1 MTPIT
6 YKDINV
12 IYEDN
17 HIIVVVKPFNIP
29 SQADNTGDKD
39 MLSLVKE
46 HIVHTKKK
54 KGDAF
59 VGLVQR
65 LDRPTGGVM
74 VFAKTSKSASRLC
87 EMIRNNEL
95 EKRYFAVVCGEP
107 VHKTGKLQHYLKK
120 DARTNVVVIAPLS
133 EAGAKLA
140 ELDYKMIDYVGGFSL
155 IDINLITGRSHQAR
169 VQMASMGTPI
179 FADMK
184 YGADQRSKGY
194 NLALFASEI
203 KFSHPVTRE
212 RMVFRVFPPTEAT
225 PWKSFNIEKHLNL
238 DIKNLSD
245 SQ

>member
-1 MTPIT
+1 MVPIT

-29 SQADNTGDKD
+29 SQADSTGDKD
-39 MLSLVKE
+39 MLTLVKE
-46 HIVHTKKK
+46 HVIHTKKK

-59 VGLVQR
+59 IGLVHR

-87 EMIRNNEL
+87 MMIRNGEMD
-95 EKRYFAVVCGEP
+95 KRYLAVVCGEP
-107 VHKTGKLQHYLKK
+107 VHKSGKLEHYLKK
-120 DARTNVVVIAPLS
+120 DPRTNVVVIAPLS
-133 EAGAKLA
+133 ESGAKRA
-140 ELDYKMIDYVGGFSL
+140 ELDYKLIDFVSGFSL

-169 VQMASMGTPI
+169 VQMASLGTPI

-194 NLALFASEI
+194 NLALFAAEI
-203 KFSHPVTRE
+203 KFMHPVTKE
-212 RMVFRVFPPTEAT
+212 QLVFRCFPPVEAT
-225 PWKSFNIEKHLNL
+225 PWKSFNIDKHLNL